1 MFERFTGEARA
12 VVVDAQLQARRLGHH
27 YIGCEHLLLA
37 LVSTGTEVAA
47 ALQARG
53 VTPERVE
60 QAVSRLVGGNFFDS
74 LDRNALAAIGI
85 DVDAVRSRIEA
96 AFGPGALAPTRC
108 GPALRRRPRRLP
120 RWRRRRRCA
129 RPNAGGSAHLPF
141 TRNAKKCLE
150 LSLREAV
157 ALRSGH
163 IGAEHLALALTAM
176 STGLAPSVFAA
187 IGVSPARLHTEIAG
201 RYRQAG

>member
-12 VVVDAQLQARRLGHH
+12 VVVDAQQQARRLGHH

-37 LVSTGTEVAA
+37 LVSTETEAA
-47 ALQARG
+47 AAMRARS
-53 VTPERVE
+53 VTPERVG

-74 LDRNALAAIGI
+74 LDRTALASIGI

-96 AFGPGALAPTRC
+96 AFGPDALASSRC
-108 GPALRRRPRRLP
+108 GPVRRRRPRRWP
-120 RWRRRRRCA
+120 RWRRSRRCA
-129 RPNAGGSAHLPF
+129 RRDASGSGHLPF
-141 TRNAKKCLE
+141 TGNAKKCLE
-150 LSLREAV
+150 LSLREAL

-163 IGAEHLALALTAM
+163 IGPEHLALALTSM
-176 STGLAPSVFAA
+176 STGLAPDVFAA
-187 IGVSPARLHTEIAG
+187 IGVSPARLHTELAG